1 MFGSDLDSVQL
12 LQALYETLYMV
23 SIALFLGAVIG
34 IPLGVLL
41 VITRKQGIWP
51 NIVIHQVLNPLINIL
66 RSLPFII
73 LLIAIVPFTKL
84 VVGTSIGTTA
94 AIVPLTVYVAPYIA
108 RLVENS
114 LLEVDEGIIEA
125 AKAMGAS
132 PLQIIRYF
140 LIPEALGS
148 LVLAIT
154 TAIIGLIGSTA
165 MAGAVGGGG
174 IGDLALVY
182 GYQRFDTTVIIITVI
197 VLVIII
203 TVIVLVIIVQVIQ
216 TLGNVLARFIR
227 RH

>member
-1 MFGSDLDSVQL
+1 MFGSDLDSSQL

-51 NIVIHQVLNPLINIL
+51 NIVIHQVLNPIINIL

-197 VLVIII
+197 VLVII
-203 TVIVLVIIVQVIQ
+203 VQVIQ

>member
-154 TAIIGLIGSTA
+154 TAIIGLIGSTE

-197 VLVIII
+197 VLVII
-203 TVIVLVIIVQVIQ
+203 VQVIQ

>member
-125 AKAMGAS
+125 AKAMGVS

-197 VLVIII
+197 VLVII
-203 TVIVLVIIVQVIQ
+203 VQVIQ

>member
-1 MFGSDLDSVQL
+1 MFGSDLDSAQL
-12 LQALYETLYMV
+12 LQGLYETLYMV

-197 VLVIII
+197 VLVII
-203 TVIVLVIIVQVIQ
+203 VQVIQ

>member
-165 MAGAVGGGG
+165 MAGAVGGSG

-182 GYQRFDTTVIIITVI
+182 GYQRFDTT
-197 VLVIII
+197 VIII

>member
-1 MFGSDLDSVQL
+1 MFGSDLDSTQL

-197 VLVIII
+197 VLVII
-203 TVIVLVIIVQVIQ
+203 VQVIQ

>member
-1 MFGSDLDSVQL
+1 MFGSDLDSTQL

-197 VLVIII
+197 VLV
-203 TVIVLVIIVQVIQ
+203 VIVQVIQ
-216 TLGNVLARFIR
+216 TLGNILARFIR

>member
-1 MFGSDLDSVQL
+1 MFGSDLDSAQL
-12 LQALYETLYMV
+12 LQELYETLYMV

-197 VLVIII
+197 VLVII
-203 TVIVLVIIVQVIQ
+203 VQVIQ

>member
-1 MFGSDLDSVQL
+1 SDLDSAQL

-197 VLVIII
+197 VLVII
-203 TVIVLVIIVQVIQ
+203 VQVIQ

>member
-125 AKAMGAS
+125 AKAMGAW

-174 IGDLALVY
+174 IGHLALVY
-182 GYQRFDTTVIIITVI
+182 GYQRFDTT
-197 VLVIII
+197 VIII

>member
-1 MFGSDLDSVQL
+1 MFGSSLDASQL
-12 LQALYETLYMV
+12 FQALYETLYMV
-23 SIALFLGAVIG
+23 TVALVIGALIG
-34 IPLGVLL
+34 IPLGILL
-41 VITRKQGIWP
+41 VVTRKNGIWQ
-51 NIVIHQVLNPLINIL
+51 NLVLHQILNPIINIL
-66 RSLPFII
+66 RSIPFII

-84 VVGTSIGTTA
+84 LVGTSIGTTA

-114 LLEVDEGIIEA
+114 LLEVDDGIIEA

-140 LIPEALGS
+140 LLPEALGS
-148 LVLAIT
+148 LILAIT

-182 GYQRFDTTVIIITVI
+182 GYQRFDTMVIIITVI
-197 VLVIII
+197 VLI
-203 TVIVLVIIVQVIQ
+203 IIVQVIQ
-216 TLGNVLARFIR
+216 SLGNFISRVIR
-227 RH
+227 RN

>member
-1 MFGSDLDSVQL
+1 M
-12 LQALYETLYMV
+12 YETLYMV

-197 VLVIII
+197 VLVII
-203 TVIVLVIIVQVIQ
+203 VQVIQ

>member
-1 MFGSDLDSVQL
+1 MFGSDLDSAQL

-165 MAGAVGGGG
+165 MAGAVGGG

-182 GYQRFDTTVIIITVI
+182 GYQRFDTT
-197 VLVIII
+197 VIII

>member
-1 MFGSDLDSVQL
+1 MLGSDLDSAQL

-197 VLVIII
+197 VLVII
-203 TVIVLVIIVQVIQ
+203 VQVIQ